1 MLPDVAS
8 LPAAAPQGDDQ
19 DSWSWLVTFSDLV
32 LQLFGFSIVAMVI
45 GAGQVASHRA
55 PVANDVALEESSAAA
70 SVELAASGSAIE
82 IASSASS
89 SLREA
94 EVAEDR
100 DRMPTP
106 EPKLEPAKPAEPA
119 EPAEPAAVIA
129 AETAVAAALPKPAG
143 IPPPGVVPQ
152 SARLTALVRY
162 LEELLPSQ
170 DDALVATV
178 ERTDGAVVVAVADGF
193 ASGSAEPSP
202 AMRPLLA
209 EIGTLAGASPDV
221 SIEVAGHT
229 DDRPIHTTA
238 YASNL
243 ELSLARASRIARDLV
258 AAEPGI
264 AERVFASGYGEQRPV
279 AANDEA
285 RGRARN
291 RRIEIR
297 LSPLS

>member
-1 MLPDVAS
+1 VLPDVAS
-8 LPAAAPQGDDQ
+8 LPGAAPQADDQ
-19 DSWSWLVTFSDLV
+19 DSWSWLITFSDLV
-32 LQLFGFSIVAMVI
+32 LQLFGFSIVALAI
-45 GAGQVASHRA
+45 GASQVATHGA
-55 PVANDVALEESSAAA
+55 AAAKDVVIEESSAAA
-70 SVELAASGSAIE
+70 PVELAASEIEVE
-82 IASSASS
+82 IASRETPT
-89 SLREA
+89 LREA
-94 EVAEDR
+94 EVVDDR
-100 DRMPTP
+100 DRMPIPRP
-106 EPKLEPAKPAEPA
+106 EPEPATEIAFAAAPPKPAE
-119 EPAEPAAVIA
+119 V
-129 AETAVAAALPKPAG
+129 
-143 IPPPGVVPQ
+143 PPPDVAPQ

-162 LEELLPSQ
+162 LEKLLPSQ
-170 DDALVATV
+170 GDALVATV

-193 ASGSAEPSP
+193 ASGSATPSP

-209 EIGTLAGASPDV
+209 EIGALAGASPDV
-221 SIEVAGHT
+221 TIEIAGHT

-258 AAEPGI
+258 AVEPGL

-297 LSPLS
+297 LSPVS